1 MLKHVVMFKLK
12 EFENVEKKQEKIQFL
27 KSELE
32 KLKDKISV
40 IKTFEVGVNSI
51 ENPNAYDIVL
61 ISTFNCDGCL
71 KTYIEAPEH
80 KQFEE
85 LLKEN
90 VIQRAVVNFTY

>member
-1 MLKHVVMFKLK
+1 MLKHIVMFKLK
-12 EFENVEKKQEKIQFL
+12 EFDNAQIKQEKAQFL
-27 KSELE
+27 KTELE

-40 IKTFEVGVNSI
+40 IKTFEVGINAL

-61 ISTFNCDGCL
+61 LSTFNCDGCL

-85 LLKEN
+85 LLNEN
-90 VIQRAVVNFTY
+90 VIQRTVVNFFV